1 MGSLSS
7 NKARSYGA
15 KEFFLPQ
22 FVIRFTKSLKI
33 RPIYL
38 SYNKGRL
45 YND

>member
-7 NKARSYGA
+7 DKARSYGV
-15 KEFFLPQ
+15 KSFFLLQ
-22 FVIRFTKSLKI
+22 FIIRFTKSLKI

-38 SYNKGRL
+38 SYNKGRV